1 MKNKKIIILTIFAVA
16 LILVGILSLSK
27 LFENNWQNENT
38 VGNNLDVVIVDNR
51 ENIFNYPYV
60 TPEQAM
66 ENSRQVDLSNLIDA
80 AKDNIDLPESGRIS
94 YQEAVNKVGEDIKYL
109 TGFKNHT
116 VQPVVAQLINN
127 KYTQQGVYKIMT
139 YLQPTETDSDH
150 IKAFS
155 VELGA
160 DTGRYHRIALYYDF
174 LESYY
179 TLLENQTVFE
189 RIEID
194 EHKKKQF
201 TEYIDEIIVF
211 FGFSGEL
218 FNYYIDCEMVPNSDI
233 LCYKL
238 HFAFIDEKTK
248 EAIVCY
254 IDLAETNDNIYYP
267 MNIMIDYQ

>member
-1 MKNKKIIILTIFAVA
+1 MKNKKIISLTIFAVVLVA
-16 LILVGILSLSK
+16 VGILGLSK
-27 LFENNWQNENT
+27 VFETSWQNENS
-38 VGNNLDVVIVDNR
+38 VGNNLDVVIV
-51 ENIFNYPYV
+51 ENSEKVFNYPYV

-66 ENSRQVDLSNLIDA
+66 ENGRQVDLSNLVDS
-80 AKDNIDLPESGRIS
+80 AKENIDLSEYGKIS
-94 YQEAVNKVGEDIKYL
+94 YQEAVNKVGEDIKYF

-139 YLQPTETDSDH
+139 YLQPTEVDTDRV
-150 IKAFS
+150 KAFS

-174 LESYY
+174 LELYY
-179 TLLENQTVFE
+179 DLLENKTVFK

-194 EHKKKQF
+194 EQKKKEF
-201 TEYIDEIIVF
+201 TNYINETMAF

-218 FNYYIDCEMVPNSDI
+218 FNYHVDCEIIPDSDI

-248 EAIVCY
+248 EPVVCY
-254 IDLAETNDNIYYP
+254 ICLAENNDNTYYP
-267 MNIMIDYQ
+267 MNIMMDYQ